1 MIASIQILKEEVNKL
16 ENKTN
21 DYLSAL
27 RELQDQIKV
36 VAIKASKGQKG
47 ALYKLKTLQ
56 IKCKLINTRYDEK
69 SLLILKLN
77 EKINMLE
84 QNEMTFTVEDVLGFE
99 QALNDSEGNELK
111 IDKLNPLFSNVKFLR
126 VLRTQLETHEIYE
139 KCALLQKRIEKLN
152 VKYEM

>member
-1 MIASIQILKEEVNKL
+1 MIASIQILKEEVNRL

-84 QNEMTFTVEDVLGFE
+84 DNEMTFTVEDVLGFE

-139 KCALLQKRIEKLN
+139 KCALLQKRIENLKVN
-152 VKYEM
+152 